1 MFKPTEEVILKEK
14 HMELHLHND
23 RTLGEIQDEFS
34 SQFKYLKLG
43 FFIDKNSDNKL
54 TADEQIK
61 NRHVKLGELNESI
74 EGKDFKVS
82 ANMTAAQLEKKFKE
96 SFGLDV
102 QVFRK
107 SGLNWLVTN
116 QTDEWTLEQQNAK
129 AIEMDKPVDAPEP
142 GDYQEHE

>member
-1 MFKPTEEVILKEK
+1 
-14 HMELHLHND
+14 MELHLHSTI
-23 RTLGEIQDEFS
+23 TLGEIQDEFS
-34 SQFKYLKLG
+34 SYFKYLKLG
-43 FFIDKNSDNKL
+43 FFVDKNADNKL
-54 TADEQIK
+54 TADEQVK
-61 NRHVKLGELNESI
+61 NRHVKLGELNKSI
-74 EGKDFKVS
+74 DATEFKILAS
-82 ANMTAAQLEKKFKE
+82 MTASQLEKKFKE

-107 SGLNWLVTN
+107 SGMNWLVTN